1 MKSEREL
8 IRLIAALAGK
18 LAPAPA
24 NSAVVQGIGDDCAVL
39 RLGPG
44 SDTLITTD
52 LFVEGVHFRREWL
65 NPAVLGALCLR
76 RGVSD
81 VYAMGG
87 EPVAAFLSLGL
98 PENTD
103 EDWLEGFIAGF
114 ASYAKIHQV
123 TLSGGDTGTSPDG
136 VFADVTVLGRV
147 PTGKAVL
154 RSGATPGEALYVT
167 GALGESAQALADGKA
182 WSPFPYTEGGGWG
195 VMIPER
201 GVGIGTQLRAFTSA
215 MIDVSDGLSTDLAHI
230 CEESGVGA
238 ILYAPA
244 IPLPQRL
251 KPDSSKGSTGT
262 AEAVPLRKKGGIGMG
277 EAVPIRETLLEYA
290 LHGGEDYELLFTAP
304 RNKKLP
310 SQIAGVPIT
319 RIGEITADKGKM
331 FLVDERGRMKRLEPK
346 GWEHFTSRGRPK
358 AARGAGKR
366 GRR

>member
-1 MKSEREL
+1 MKSEREQ

-52 LFVEGVHFRREWL
+52 LFVEGVHFRRGWL
-65 NPAVLGALCLR
+65 NSAVLGALCLR

-103 EDWLEGFIAGF
+103 DDWLEGFIAGF

-123 TLSGGDTGTSPDG
+123 TLAGGDTGTSPHG
-136 VFADVTVLGRV
+136 FFADVAVLGRV
-147 PTGKAVL
+147 PTGKAVF
-154 RSGATPGEALYVT
+154 RSGATPGEVLYVT

-182 WSPFPYTEGGGWG
+182 WSPFPNTEGEGWG

-201 GVGIGTQLRAFTSA
+201 GVGIGTQLRAFASA
-215 MIDVSDGLSTDLAHI
+215 MIDVSDGLSTDLSHI

-238 ILYAPA
+238 IVYEPA
-244 IPLPQRL
+244 IPHDAGVSL
-251 KPDSSKGSTGT
+251 D
-262 AEAVPLRKKGGIGMG
+262 A
-277 EAVPIRETLLEYA
+277 A

-304 RNKKLP
+304 RNKKVP
-310 SQIAGVPIT
+310 SQVAGVPIT
-319 RIGEITADKGKM
+319 RIGEITADKSKM

-358 AARGAGKR
+358 AAAVKTKSRAAKR